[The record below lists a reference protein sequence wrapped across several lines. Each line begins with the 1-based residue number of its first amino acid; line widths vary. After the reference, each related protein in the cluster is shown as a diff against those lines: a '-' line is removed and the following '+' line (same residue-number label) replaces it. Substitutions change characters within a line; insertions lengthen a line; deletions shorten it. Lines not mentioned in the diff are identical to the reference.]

1 MFDLTVKPRLCTYES
16 SLELCVQAMWILAFS
31 VSLSLL
37 ACSSIEGEWALLEAA
52 PFSGSAPR
60 LTNVGM
66 ELPTEGAGC
75 LDATC
80 FEPMTGMDMPFSSLA
95 AGASVVSVSS
105 NTGGF
110 GGVMLWRLR
119 ASLMEFFTTRQLL
132 LAGRG
137 EEASGSSM
145 LGSLCVLEVSMVG
158 MGLAFDPERGVVLCP
173 SPCG

>member
-1 MFDLTVKPRLCTYES
+1 MG
-16 SLELCVQAMWILAFS
+16 EL
-31 VSLSLL
+31 
-37 ACSSIEGEWALLEAA
+37 GLLEAA
-52 PFSGSAPR
+52 PFSGSATR

-66 ELPTEGAGC
+66 ELPTGGAMC
-75 LDATC
+75 LDITC

-95 AGASVVSVSS
+95 GGASVLRVPS
-105 NTGGF
+105 NTGGL

-119 ASLMEFFTTRQLL
+119 ASLIEFFTTRQLL

-158 MGLAFDPERGVVLCP
+158 IGFAFDPERGVILGP
-173 SPCG
+173 SPCR

>member
-1 MFDLTVKPRLCTYES
+1 MCLGVT
-16 SLELCVQAMWILAFS
+16 
-31 VSLSLL
+31 
-37 ACSSIEGEWALLEAA
+37 
-52 PFSGSAPR
+52 
-60 LTNVGM
+60 
-66 ELPTEGAGC
+66 C
-75 LDATC
+75 LD
-80 FEPMTGMDMPFSSLA
+80 PITGMDMPFSSPA
-95 AGASVVSVSS
+95 GGASVGRVSS

-110 GGVMLWRLR
+110 GGVMLWRFR

-173 SPCG
+173 SACVWLSEGGYGSLNVQSSLDATSESRGLLAGSSSVGE